1 VTSSSEI
8 SSGSSEQIWD
18 AVPLVPGHGV
28 GTTLVLSEPLNAW
41 GGLDPT
47 SGRIV
52 HHSHPQ
58 RGADVTGTVLVLEET
73 RGSGTNAQVLAQTWA
88 EGHGPVAVVLA
99 RADYVLCA
107 GAVVSQELYGVICPV
122 VVLDDEHY
130 GTLTD
135 GLQVEVDASGESATV
150 TVKPQVPAQ

>member
-1 VTSSSEI
+1 VTI
-8 SSGSSEQIWD
+8 SSEQVSSELVWE

-47 SGRIV
+47 TGRIV

-58 RGADVTGTVLVLEET
+58 RGADITGTVLVLEET
-73 RGSGTNAQVLAQTWA
+73 RGSGTNAQILAQTWA

-99 RADYVLCA
+99 RADYVLCV
-107 GAVVSQELYGVICPV
+107 GAVVSQELYGVTCPV
-122 VVLDDEHY
+122 VLLDGEHY

-150 TVKPQVPAQ
+150 TVRGSVRAPMP

>member
-1 VTSSSEI
+1 VTI
-8 SSGSSEQIWD
+8 SSDSSEQVWN
-18 AVPLVPGHGV
+18 ATPLVPGLGI

-47 SGRIV
+47 TGLIV

-99 RADYVLCA
+99 RADYVLCV
-107 GAVVSQELYGVICPV
+107 GAVVSQELYGVTCPV
-122 VVLDDEHY
+122 VVLDEEHH
-130 GTLTD
+130 GMLTD
-135 GLQVEVDASGESATV
+135 GLHVEVDASGESATV
-150 TVKPQVPAQ
+150 TVFNG

>member
-1 VTSSSEI
+1 LTI
-8 SSGSSEQIWD
+8 SSDSSEQVWD
-18 AVPLVPGHGV
+18 AAPLVPGHGV
-28 GTTLVLSEPLNAW
+28 GITLVLSEPLNAW

-47 SGRIV
+47 TGLIV

-99 RADYVLCA
+99 RADYVLCV
-107 GAVVSQELYGVICPV
+107 GAVVSQELYGVACPV
-122 VVLDDEHY
+122 VVLNDEHHR
-130 GTLTD
+130 TLTD
-135 GLQVEVDASGESATV
+135 GLQVEVDASAGSATV
-150 TVKPQVPAQ
+150 TVRGSVAAPMS